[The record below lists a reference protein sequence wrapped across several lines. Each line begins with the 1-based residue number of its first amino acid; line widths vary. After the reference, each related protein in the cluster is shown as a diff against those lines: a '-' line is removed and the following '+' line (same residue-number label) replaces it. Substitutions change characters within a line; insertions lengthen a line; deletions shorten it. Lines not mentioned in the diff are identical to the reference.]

1 MLEFIE
7 PVDDE
12 MIELSSSLNNNQ
24 IGKNIIHL
32 PDDELSIDHGVVV
45 LLFVPEYRG
54 SCDERPVDDKEQI
67 RSIRKS
73 FYELYLGNWK
83 HELVDLGTLRP
94 GSKLSDT
101 YFALRK
107 VTAELL
113 KNGAIPLIIGGS
125 QDLTYHQYRAFD
137 ELEQMT
143 NVVSIDHCF
152 DLGDSKMPLDNHN
165 YLSHLIVNKPYNLF
179 NYTVLGYQTYY
190 NDHDEIDL
198 LDKLFF
204 ETYRLGE
211 IIDDLKEVEPVIRD
225 ANLVTVDCNNLMS
238 SSNMPNG
245 FTSREI
251 CQLTRYAGISENIKS
266 MGIYEINKA
275 NNTLFNNLIAQMMWY
290 FIEGNNYQM
299 KERIQ
304 INNPDLTKFIVPVD
318 KEDLIFYYSEL
329 SNRWWIEIPSMN
341 SNTDKLAQNTLLAC
355 SKGDYLDACDQ
366 KLPERWYKAKRKN
379 LI

>member
-12 MIELSSSLNNNQ
+12 MIEFSSSLNDNQ
-24 IGKNIIHL
+24 IGKNIIHYS
-32 PDDELSIDHGVVV
+32 DDESTIANGAVV
-45 LLFVPEYRG
+45 LVFVPEYRG
-54 SCDERPVDDKEQI
+54 SCDERPDDVEEQMS
-67 RSIRKS
+67 SIRKS

-94 GSKLSDT
+94 GNKISDT

-107 VTAELL
+107 VTAKLL
-113 KNGAIPLIIGGS
+113 KFRAIPLIIGGS

-137 ELEQMT
+137 ELENMT
-143 NVVSIDHCF
+143 NIVSVDHHL
-152 DLGDSKMPLDNHN
+152 DLGDSKTPLNNHN
-165 YLSHLIVNKPYNLF
+165 FLSHLIVNKPYNLF
-179 NYTVLGYQTYY
+179 NYSVLGYQTYY
-190 NDHDEIDL
+190 NDIDEIDL
-198 LDKLFF
+198 FDKLYF

-211 IIDDLKEVEPVIRD
+211 IIEDIKEVEPVIRD
-225 ANLVTVDCNNLMS
+225 ANIVTLDCNNLMS

-275 NNTLFNNLIAQMMWY
+275 NNTLLNNLIAQMIWY
-290 FIEGNNYQM
+290 FVEGHNYQM
-299 KERIQ
+299 KERIH
-304 INNPDLTKFIVPVD
+304 INNPDFTKFIVPVN
-318 KEDLIFYYSEL
+318 KEELIFYFSEL
-329 SNRWWIEIPSMN
+329 SNRWWIEIPSLN
-341 SNTDKLAQNTLLAC
+341 SYSDKLEQNTLLAC
-355 SKGDYLDACDQ
+355 SKGDYYDACNQ